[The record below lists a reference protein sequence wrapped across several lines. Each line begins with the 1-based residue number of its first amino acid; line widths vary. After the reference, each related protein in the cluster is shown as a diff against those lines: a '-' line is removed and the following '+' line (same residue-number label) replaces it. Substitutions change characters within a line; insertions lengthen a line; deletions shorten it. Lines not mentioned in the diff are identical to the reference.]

1 MEPGREGS
9 AGLWTTK
16 PAHAG
21 YPGSLAIP
29 GEATAAE
36 TQSRGGG
43 RSQLQRMSV
52 RQALPEP
59 KTKQMSMMDMPDEL
73 VWRTFK
79 AVALSGRDAGDGFG
93 CFSPWRR
100 PRDSVEQLAA
110 CAEPASFSV
119 EQLVALDLLGLHESE
134 ATAKLSPAEAA
145 AKFSSSRQ
153 LLHVVLRFN
162 EQHRLPPYSALPE
175 FVLAAPRAAQLSLTN
190 SRFRS
195 RTHHIGSL
203 DTRRLIKRVRAHC
216 RGM

>member
-1 MEPGREGS
+1 
-9 AGLWTTK
+9 
-16 PAHAG
+16 
-21 YPGSLAIP
+21 
-29 GEATAAE
+29 
-36 TQSRGGG
+36 
-43 RSQLQRMSV
+43 
-52 RQALPEP
+52 
-59 KTKQMSMMDMPDEL
+59 MSMMDMPDEL

-119 EQLVALDLLGLHESE
+119 EQLVALDLLGLPESE

-190 SRFRS
+190 SRSRS
-195 RTHHIGSL
+195 RTHEA
-203 DTRRLIKRVRAHC
+203 LIPVD
-216 RGM
+216 

>member
-43 RSQLQRMSV
+43 RSQLQRMSTK
-52 RQALPEP
+52 RALPLQ
-59 KTKQMSMMDMPDEL
+59 KMSLMEMPDEL
-73 VWRTFK
+73 VWRTFH

-93 CFSPWRR
+93 CFSPWHR

-119 EQLVALDLLGLHESE
+119 EQLVALDLLGPHESE

-145 AKFSSSRQ
+145 AKVSSSRQ
-153 LLHVVLRFN
+153 LPHVVSRFN
-162 EQHRLPPYSALPE
+162 EQHRLPPYSAALPE